1 MASRE
6 SFMSTIFFFLLLF
19 SLGCKCIASE
29 LHLHATQTAVLKVDA
44 SPQLARQIPDTLF
57 GIFFEEI
64 NHAGAGGIWAELVS
78 NRGFEAGGPHTPSNI
93 DPWSIIGD
101 DSSIFVATDR
111 TSCFSRNT
119 VALRMEVLC
128 DNCPA
133 GGVGIYNPGFWGM
146 NIEDGKIYNLVMYV
160 KSPETVELTV
170 SLTSSDGSQNLAST
184 TIPLVPFLSI
194 LGQENKDVCPFPLVL
209 KGLYCCRVSGAS
221 NWTKLEQKLVAQG
234 TNRTSRLQI
243 TTNKKG
249 VVWFDQVSLMP
260 ADTYKGHGFRTE
272 LISMMLDLKPRFL
285 RFPGGCFVEG
295 EWLRNAFRW
304 RESIG
309 PWEERPGHFGDV
321 WHYWTDDGLGYYEFL
336 QLSEDLGAAPIWVF
350 NNGISHNDEVDTA
363 AIAPFVKDVLDSLEF
378 ARGNADS
385 TWGSVRAAMGHPE
398 PFPVKYVAIGNE
410 DCGKKFYRGNYL
422 KFYNAIREAYPD
434 IQMISNCDA
443 SSSPLDHP
451 ADLYDFHVY
460 TDSKTL
466 FSMKN
471 TFDRSSRNGP
481 KAFVSEYAV
490 WRSDAAFLTGLEKNS
505 DVVQMASYAPLF
517 VNNNDQTWNPDAIVF
532 NSWQQYGT
540 PSYWMQTL
548 FGESS
553 GAMFHP
559 VTITSS
565 YSGSLAASAIT
576 WQDSENSF
584 LRVKIINF
592 GSDPVSLTISATG
605 LQARVNALGSTAT
618 VLTSSNVMDEN
629 SFSNPNK
636 VVPVKSQL
644 SNAAEQMQVTL
655 APHSFSSFDLAL
667 AQSKLVAEMS
677 MLSRQAIV
685 VVVVFLV
692 LFFVGGGSRCEA
704 ETLETASL
712 HVDYSVARRMPD
724 TLFGLF
730 FEEINHAGSGGLWA
744 ELVSNRGFEAGA
756 NTSNIDPWSIIGDES
771 SVHVVCDDCPAG
783 GVGIYNPG
791 FWGMIIRIGGVDGFT
806 HMLKWIAK
814 SGIKFCSLLAHGTC
828 RTSRLELTT
837 RRRGVIWL
845 DQVSLMPSE
854 TYKGHGFR
862 QELMYML
869 LDLKPRFLRFP
880 GGCFV
885 EGNWLK
891 NAFRW
896 KETIGPWEERP
907 GHYGDVWHYWTDDGL
922 GYYDFLQDAIDSLE
936 FARGS
941 KESTWGSVR
950 AAMGHPE
957 PFPLKYVALGN
968 EDCEIFKPTYQ
979 GGDAGNGSLLAS
991 LAEAAFLTGLEKNSD
1006 VIQMA
1011 SYAPLFVN
1019 ENDRTWNPDAIVFN
1033 SWQQYGTPSY
1043 WMQTYFR
1050 ESSGS
1055 VIHPVTISSSYF
1067 DLLAASAITWQDNE
1081 DIFLR
1086 VKIVNF
1092 GPSAVNLTISS
1103 SGLQAGV
1110 NAAKSTVTVLTSS
1123 NLLDENSFSEPNKV
1137 VPVTRELPNAG
1148 QEMQFL
1154 LLPFSLTSFD
1164 LAMF

>member
-1 MASRE
+1 MVLDISLSCLCLPFVSSNDTRPALVFTAPSMASRE

-490 WRSDAAFLTGLEKNS
+490 WRSDAGRGSLLASLAEAAFLTGLEKNS

-667 AQSKLVAEMS
+667 AQSKLVAEM
-677 MLSRQAIV
+677 
-685 VVVVFLV
+685 
-692 LFFVGGGSRCEA
+692 
-704 ETLETASL
+704 
-712 HVDYSVARRMPD
+712 
-724 TLFGLF
+724 
-730 FEEINHAGSGGLWA
+730 
-744 ELVSNRGFEAGA
+744 
-756 NTSNIDPWSIIGDES
+756 
-771 SVHVVCDDCPAG
+771 
-783 GVGIYNPG
+783 
-791 FWGMIIRIGGVDGFT
+791 
-806 HMLKWIAK
+806 
-814 SGIKFCSLLAHGTC
+814 
-828 RTSRLELTT
+828 
-837 RRRGVIWL
+837 
-845 DQVSLMPSE
+845 
-854 TYKGHGFR
+854 
-862 QELMYML
+862 
-869 LDLKPRFLRFP
+869 
-880 GGCFV
+880 
-885 EGNWLK
+885 
-891 NAFRW
+891 
-896 KETIGPWEERP
+896 
-907 GHYGDVWHYWTDDGL
+907 
-922 GYYDFLQDAIDSLE
+922 
-936 FARGS
+936 
-941 KESTWGSVR
+941 
-950 AAMGHPE
+950 
-957 PFPLKYVALGN
+957 
-968 EDCEIFKPTYQ
+968 
-979 GGDAGNGSLLAS
+979 
-991 LAEAAFLTGLEKNSD
+991 
-1006 VIQMA
+1006 
-1011 SYAPLFVN
+1011 
-1019 ENDRTWNPDAIVFN
+1019 
-1033 SWQQYGTPSY
+1033 
-1043 WMQTYFR
+1043 
-1050 ESSGS
+1050 
-1055 VIHPVTISSSYF
+1055 
-1067 DLLAASAITWQDNE
+1067 
-1081 DIFLR
+1081 
-1086 VKIVNF
+1086 
-1092 GPSAVNLTISS
+1092 
-1103 SGLQAGV
+1103 
-1110 NAAKSTVTVLTSS
+1110 
-1123 NLLDENSFSEPNKV
+1123 
-1137 VPVTRELPNAG
+1137 
-1148 QEMQFL
+1148 
-1154 LLPFSLTSFD
+1154 
-1164 LAMF
+1164 

>member
-1 MASRE
+1 MGSRE
-6 SFMSTIFFFLLLF
+6 SSFMSTIFFFLLLF

-57 GIFFEEI
+57 GIFFEKSTMQ
-64 NHAGAGGIWAELVS
+64 GLVEYGL
-78 NRGFEAGGPHTPSNI
+78 NLLVTEGFEAGGPHTPSNI

-133 GGVGIYNPGFWGM
+133 GGVGIYSPGFWGM
-146 NIEDGKIYNLVMYV
+146 NIEDGKTYNLVMYV

-184 TIPLVPFLSI
+184 TIP
-194 LGQENKDVCPFPLVL
+194 
-209 KGLYCCRVSGAS
+209 VSGVS

-336 QLSEDLGAAPIWVF
+336 Q
-350 NNGISHNDEVDTA
+350 
-363 AIAPFVKDVLDSLEF
+363 DVLDSLEF
-378 ARGNADS
+378 ARGSADS

-490 WRSDAAFLTGLEKNS
+490 WRSDAGRGSLLASLAEAAFLTGLEKNS

-553 GAMFHP
+553 GAIFHP

-584 LRVKIINF
+584 LRIINF

-655 APHSFSSFDLAL
+655 VPHSFSSFDLAL
-667 AQSKLVAEMS
+667 AQSKLVAEM
-677 MLSRQAIV
+677 
-685 VVVVFLV
+685 
-692 LFFVGGGSRCEA
+692 
-704 ETLETASL
+704 
-712 HVDYSVARRMPD
+712 
-724 TLFGLF
+724 
-730 FEEINHAGSGGLWA
+730 
-744 ELVSNRGFEAGA
+744 
-756 NTSNIDPWSIIGDES
+756 
-771 SVHVVCDDCPAG
+771 
-783 GVGIYNPG
+783 
-791 FWGMIIRIGGVDGFT
+791 
-806 HMLKWIAK
+806 
-814 SGIKFCSLLAHGTC
+814 
-828 RTSRLELTT
+828 
-837 RRRGVIWL
+837 
-845 DQVSLMPSE
+845 
-854 TYKGHGFR
+854 
-862 QELMYML
+862 
-869 LDLKPRFLRFP
+869 
-880 GGCFV
+880 
-885 EGNWLK
+885 
-891 NAFRW
+891 
-896 KETIGPWEERP
+896 
-907 GHYGDVWHYWTDDGL
+907 
-922 GYYDFLQDAIDSLE
+922 
-936 FARGS
+936 
-941 KESTWGSVR
+941 
-950 AAMGHPE
+950 
-957 PFPLKYVALGN
+957 
-968 EDCEIFKPTYQ
+968 
-979 GGDAGNGSLLAS
+979 
-991 LAEAAFLTGLEKNSD
+991 
-1006 VIQMA
+1006 
-1011 SYAPLFVN
+1011 
-1019 ENDRTWNPDAIVFN
+1019 
-1033 SWQQYGTPSY
+1033 
-1043 WMQTYFR
+1043 
-1050 ESSGS
+1050 
-1055 VIHPVTISSSYF
+1055 
-1067 DLLAASAITWQDNE
+1067 
-1081 DIFLR
+1081 
-1086 VKIVNF
+1086 
-1092 GPSAVNLTISS
+1092 
-1103 SGLQAGV
+1103 
-1110 NAAKSTVTVLTSS
+1110 
-1123 NLLDENSFSEPNKV
+1123 
-1137 VPVTRELPNAG
+1137 
-1148 QEMQFL
+1148 
-1154 LLPFSLTSFD
+1154 
-1164 LAMF
+1164 

>member
-1 MASRE
+1 MGSRE
-6 SFMSTIFFFLLLF
+6 SSFMSTIFFFLLLF

-64 NHAGAGGIWAELVS
+64 NHAGA
-78 NRGFEAGGPHTPSNI
+78 GFEAGGPHTPSNI

-146 NIEDGKIYNLVMYV
+146 NIEDGKTYNLVMYV

-184 TIPLVPFLSI
+184 TIP
-194 LGQENKDVCPFPLVL
+194 
-209 KGLYCCRVSGAS
+209 VSGAS

-378 ARGNADS
+378 ARGSADS

-490 WRSDAAFLTGLEKNS
+490 WRSDAGRGSLLASLAEAAFLTGLEKNS

-553 GAMFHP
+553 GAIFHP

-584 LRVKIINF
+584 LRIINF

-636 VVPVKSQL
+636 QSRCKSRLFLTL
-644 SNAAEQMQVTL
+644 S
-655 APHSFSSFDLAL
+655 PHSILRLPSPNSW
-667 AQSKLVAEMS
+667 Q
-677 MLSRQAIV
+677 
-685 VVVVFLV
+685 
-692 LFFVGGGSRCEA
+692 RCEA
-704 ETLETASL
+704 ATQ
-712 HVDYSVARRMPD
+712 
-724 TLFGLF
+724 
-730 FEEINHAGSGGLWA
+730 
-744 ELVSNRGFEAGA
+744 GFEAGA

-771 SVHVVCDDCPAG
+771 SVHVTTDRSSCFSQNPVAVRIEVVCDDCPAD
-783 GVGIYNPG
+783 GVGICNPG
-791 FWGMIIRIGGVDGFT
+791 FWGMNVEEGKAYNLVMHIRSLESVELT
-806 HMLKWIAK
+806 ASLT
-814 SGIKFCSLLAHGTC
+814 CSNGSQNLASNSVRETNLSTWTKVELQLLAQGTC

-837 RRRGVIWL
+837 RKRGVIWL

-854 TYKGHGFR
+854 IYKGHGFR
-862 QELMYML
+862 KELMYML

-896 KETIGPWEERP
+896 KETIGPWEERA

-922 GYYDFLQDAIDSLE
+922 GYYELLQLAEDLGATPVWVLNIGMSHHDAVNGTMLAPFVKDAIDSLE
-936 FARGS
+936 FAKGS
-941 KESTWGSVR
+941 DKSTWGSVR
-950 AAMGHPE
+950 ATMGHPE

-968 EDCEIFKPTYQ
+968 EDCAPFKLIYRENYPMFYNAIKEAYPDIQIISNCDGSSGPLDHPADLYDYHIYENASTVFLKKNEFERTSRNGPKVFVSEYAVN
-979 GGDAGNGSLLAS
+979 GEDAGNGSLLAS
-991 LAEAAFLTGLEKNSD
+991 LAEAAFLIGLEKNSD
-1006 VIQMA
+1006 VVQMA
-1011 SYAPLFVN
+1011 CYAPLFVN
-1019 ENDRTWNPDAIVFN
+1019 DNDRVWNPDAIVFN

-1050 ESSGS
+1050 ESSGAM
-1055 VIHPVTISSSYF
+1055 IHPIMISSSYS
-1067 DLLAASAITWQDNE
+1067 DLLAASAITWQDAENT
-1081 DIFLR
+1081 FLR
-1086 VKIVNF
+1086 VKIV
-1092 GPSAVNLTISS
+1092 PPDL
-1103 SGLQAGV
+1103 
-1110 NAAKSTVTVLTSS
+1110 AAKT
-1123 NLLDENSFSEPNKV
+1123 K
-1137 VPVTRELPNAG
+1137 
-1148 QEMQFL
+1148 
-1154 LLPFSLTSFD
+1154 D
-1164 LAMF
+1164 LS